1 MIKWIGLWLCSL
13 CVVFAAGY
21 YANDKRPTLS
31 STTSVH
37 VANVGDSKD
46 EDVLQGALP
55 PQQGDNKREQLPKDS
70 ASVPN
75 NISLEVWL
83 SDKPKLSLKQIGA
96 FIISISTMGEQA
108 IIDSLSNMDTSIDDP
123 DSAIILSSMVSRLVE
138 LNPQK
143 AWGLVD
149 NMNVNLDTKRQLRLS
164 VIVNWANQAPF
175 EVLDWY
181 IDNAS
186 LNSGRLE
193 NSIYPVLIFR
203 EMASQDIDSA
213 FQSIAL
219 LKSENLKSAA
229 YSGIFSVLETPE
241 QFRDTL
247 SLVKRSDDKQLETDL
262 ISMWV
267 RKDVES
273 TKSWFDTLDDNEQ
286 IKEIK
291 RAVFESYVNQSPSE
305 AASWFVKH
313 SSSESY
319 QSDVEHAARTIAF
332 FEPDTALNWAQR
344 QTNIDTEQAVA
355 TLLQGAAYRSPEF
368 VEENLDLL
376 VDRDAKINLA
386 HSVYSAYGYKSER
399 RAEDFLNGFEYKN
412 ELAKRIKKVESSL
425 KRTN

>member
-37 VANVGDSKD
+37 VANVGDGKD
-46 EDVLQGALP
+46 EGVLQRAPP
-55 PQQGDNKREQLPKDS
+55 PQQGDNKRDQLPKDS

-83 SDKPKLSLKQIGA
+83 SDKPKLSLNQIGA
-96 FIISISTMGEQA
+96 FIISISMMGEQA

-138 LNPQK
+138 LNPKK
-143 AWGLVD
+143 AWDLVD
-149 NMNVNLDTKRQLRLS
+149 NMIVNLDTKRQLRLS

-186 LNSGRLE
+186 LTSGRLE

-219 LKSENLKSAA
+219 LKSENSKSAA

>member
-37 VANVGDSKD
+37 VANVGDGKD
-46 EDVLQGALP
+46 EDVLQGAPP
-55 PQQGDNKREQLPKDS
+55 PQQGDNKRDQLPKDS

-83 SDKPKLSLKQIGA
+83 SDKPKLSLRQIGA

-143 AWGLVD
+143 AWDLVD
-149 NMNVNLDTKRQLRLS
+149 NMIVNLDTKRQLRLS

-186 LNSGRLE
+186 LTSGRLE

-355 TLLQGAAYRSPEF
+355 TLLQGAAYRSPQF

-386 HSVYSAYGYKSER
+386 HSVYSAYGYKSEQ
-399 RAEDFLNGFEYKN
+399 RAKDFLNGFEYKN

>member
-21 YANDKRPTLS
+21 YASDKRPTLS

-37 VANVGDSKD
+37 VANVGEGKD
-46 EDVLQGALP
+46 EDVLQGAPP
-55 PQQGDNKREQLPKDS
+55 PQQGDNKRDQLPKDS

-75 NISLEVWL
+75 NISLELWL

-108 IIDSLSNMDTSIDDP
+108 IIDSLSNVDTSIDDP

-143 AWGLVD
+143 AWDLVD
-149 NMNVNLDTKRQLRLS
+149 NMIVNLDTKRQLRLS

-186 LNSGRLE
+186 LTSGRLE

-219 LKSENLKSAA
+219 VKSENLKSAA

>member
-13 CVVFAAGY
+13 CAIFAAGY

-37 VANVGDSKD
+37 VANVGDGKD
-46 EDVLQGALP
+46 EDVLQGAPP
-55 PQQGDNKREQLPKDS
+55 PQQGDNKRDQLPKDS

-108 IIDSLSNMDTSIDDP
+108 IIDSLSNVDTSIDDP

-143 AWGLVD
+143 AWDLVD
-149 NMNVNLDTKRQLRLS
+149 NMIVNLDTKRQLRLS

-175 EVLDWY
+175 EVLEWY

-186 LNSGRLE
+186 LTSGRLE

-219 LKSENLKSAA
+219 VKSENLKSAA

-241 QFRDTL
+241 QFRETL